1 MRVSRRALLYAAV
14 TAAAAGA
21 TPWGPTVFAQG
32 ADIAVD
38 SLFQDFYDRM
48 GGADVIGDPL
58 TARYELNGR
67 QVQLFENFLL
77 EHWSEHSGTDYEVQ
91 PALLGAKVSG
101 NRYFGQSHPFR
112 DSSQAIYVPDTRQS
126 LQLGFLGFWRERGGA
141 DLFGYPISEEVVDD
155 GLTAQW
161 FQRAKLTYDADRTPN
176 IQIADLGRTWQRQAQ
191 DGISAAY
198 AVDRPWATVPGATTN
213 VRLVITNEGTDTWA
227 SSGDD
232 AVTLG
237 FRWADRH
244 PPRDRETPASLALTS
259 DVAAG
264 ETAELTTM
272 VKLPASP
279 GQFRLQPDLQ
289 RSGEW
294 FSAAGV
300 AAPIAETHA
309 QLAEPELRV
318 GLLDIS
324 DDNPGVTGATISSTK
339 GLRVLDEGGSE
350 MAELTDGQ
358 SVVIHRDVPG
368 EQQVLQLPGDVRKT
382 TVGTVKLIP
391 QEGSLLRLAET
402 APWRTYR
409 GSFEF
414 IWLPRYSAAW
424 VVNILPLEDY
434 LSGIAEQ
441 GDYIPWEAL
450 RASAIAFR
458 SYAMA
463 TRAERRA
470 SNLAFDAAGSTHHTP
485 TMFTRHQI
493 YHGLARELTGTRL
506 REAVADTRGQVMTYD
521 GETVMAVYFSR
532 ADGHTRSWHETWGG
546 PFKPWAV
553 GVPDPYSQG
562 QSLLGHGIGLP
573 LRSANAMAETGAN
586 GEQILASYYTDV
598 EFDAIY

>member
-1 MRVSRRALLYAAV
+1 MRVSRRALLYTAV
-14 TAAAAGA
+14 TAAAAGV
-21 TPWGPTVFAQG
+21 TPWGPALFAQESE
-32 ADIAVD
+32 IAVD
-38 SLFQDFYDRM
+38 SLFRNFYDRM
-48 GGADVIGDPL
+48 GGGAVLGAPL

-77 EHWSEHSGTDYEVQ
+77 EHWAEHSGTDYEVQ

-101 NRYFGQSHPFR
+101 NRYFGQSQPFR

-126 LQLGFLGFWRERGGA
+126 LRLGFLGFWRERGGA
-141 DLFGYPISEEVVDD
+141 HLFGYPISEEVDDD
-155 GLTAQW
+155 GITAQW
-161 FQRAKLTYDADRTPN
+161 FQRAKLTYGADRTPA
-176 IQIADLGRTWQRQAQ
+176 IQIADLGRTWQRQTQ
-191 DGISAAY
+191 DGIAATY
-198 AVDRPWATVPGATTN
+198 AVDKPAAAVPGDSTQ

-227 SSGDD
+227 SAGDD

-244 PPRDRETPASLALTS
+244 SPRDREPPESLALTS

-264 ETAELTTM
+264 EQVELTTM
-272 VKLPASP
+272 VKLPDSP
-279 GQFRLQPDLQ
+279 GQYRVQPDLH
-289 RSGEW
+289 RNGEW
-294 FSAAGV
+294 FSADGV
-300 AAPIAETHA
+300 DAPIADTRAE
-309 QLAEPELRV
+309 LAEPELRV

-324 DDNPGVTGATISSTK
+324 DDNPGVTAATISSTK
-339 GLRVLDEGGSE
+339 GLRILDEGGSE
-350 MAELTDGQ
+350 LAELAAGQ

-368 EQQVLQLPGDVRKT
+368 EQQILQLPGNVRDT
-382 TVGTVKLIP
+382 TAGRVQIFPL
-391 QEGSLLRLAET
+391 EGSLLRLAET

-414 IWLPRYSAAW
+414 VWLPRYSSAW

-470 SNLAFDAAGSTHHTP
+470 SNLVFDAAGSTHHTP

-506 REAVADTRGQVMTYD
+506 REAVADTRGQVMTHD
-521 GETVMAVYFSR
+521 GETIMAVYFSR

-546 PFKPWAV
+546 AFKPWAV
-553 GVPDPYSQG
+553 GVPDPYSEG
-562 QSLLGHGIGLP
+562 QTLLGHGIGLP
-573 LRSANAMAETGAN
+573 LRSANAMAGTGAN

>member
-1 MRVSRRALLYAAV
+1 MRVSRRALLYTAV
-14 TAAAAGA
+14 TAAAAVV
-21 TPWGPTVFAQG
+21 TPWGPTAFAEEAEVG
-32 ADIAVD
+32 VD

-48 GGADVIGDPL
+48 GGADVIGSPL

-77 EHWSEHSGTDYEVQ
+77 EHWPEHSGTDYEVQ
-91 PALLGAKVSG
+91 PDLLGAKVSG
-101 NRYFGQSHPFR
+101 HRYFGQSQPFR

-126 LQLGFLGFWRERGGA
+126 LRLGFLGFWRDRGGA
-141 DLFGYPISEEVVDD
+141 DLFGYPISEEIVDD
-155 GLTAQW
+155 GITAQW
-161 FQRAKLTYDADRTPN
+161 FQRAKLTYVADRSPA
-176 IQIADLGRTWQRQAQ
+176 IQIADLGRTWQRQTQ
-191 DGISAAY
+191 DGLAAAY
-198 AVDRPWATVPGATTN
+198 EVDRPWATVPGGSTR

-227 SSGDD
+227 STGDD

-244 PPRDRETPASLALTS
+244 PPRDREPPASIALTS
-259 DVAAG
+259 DVATG
-264 ETAELTTM
+264 EQVELTTS
-272 VKLPASP
+272 VGLPASP
-279 GQFRLQPDLQ
+279 GQYRLQPDLQ
-289 RSGEW
+289 RNGEW

-300 AAPIAETHA
+300 AAPIADTHA
-309 QLAEPELRV
+309 QLAEPEMRV

-324 DDNPGVTGATISSTK
+324 DDNPGVTTATITSTQ
-339 GLRVLDEGGSE
+339 GLRILDEGGSE
-350 MAELTDGQ
+350 MAELTGGQ
-358 SVVIHRDVPG
+358 SVVIQRDVPG
-368 EQQVLQLPGDVRKT
+368 ERQVVQLPDDVRDT
-382 TVGTVKLIP
+382 TAGRVQIFPL
-391 QEGSLLRLAET
+391 EGSLLRLEET

-414 IWLPRYSAAW
+414 VWLPRYSSAW
-424 VVNILPLEDY
+424 LVNILPLEDY

-470 SNLAFDAAGSTHHTP
+470 SNLVFDAAGSTRHTP

-506 REAVADTRGQVMTYD
+506 REAVADTRGQVMTY
-521 GETVMAVYFSR
+521 GGKTIMAVYFSR
-532 ADGHTRSWHETWGG
+532 ADGRTRSWHETWGG
-546 PFKPWAV
+546 AFKPWAV
-553 GVPDPYSQG
+553 GVPDPYSEG
-562 QSLLGHGIGLP
+562 QTLLGHGIGLP